1 MEGRYIRVEESFFD
15 EDPLLRR
22 IFTAAGDWRS
32 LAEYLMD
39 VLRAVAERFAA
50 SEERSL
56 RLAYMSIISD
66 NLSQVNN
73 SLKGCDVDIT
83 NSIYASL
90 VKRHLQTVRIPFS
103 GEPLKGLQVMGIL
116 ETRNL
121 DFKNVII
128 MSMNDDNFPGDMSG
142 ASSFI
147 PYNLRAAYGLPTPE
161 HHEGSMPTTS
171 TVLCSEPKGSI
182 CSTVRMPTRR
192 QRASAA
198 VISTS

>member
-73 SLKGCDVDIT
+73 SLKDCDVDIT

-90 VKRHLQTVRIPFS
+90 VKRHLQTVRIP
-103 GEPLKGLQVMGIL
+103 LQRRAV
-116 ETRNL
+116 E
-121 DFKNVII
+121 
-128 MSMNDDNFPGDMSG
+128 G
-142 ASSFI
+142 ASGDGYSGDPQPRFQECHY
-147 PYNLRAAYGLPTPE
+147 PVDE
-161 HHEGSMPTTS
+161 
-171 TVLCSEPKGSI
+171 
-182 CSTVRMPTRR
+182 RR
-192 QRASAA
+192 
-198 VISTS
+198 